1 MQRLQAEES
10 MRGSTQVAVGTGS
23 LADGK
28 GTQVMNQWRA
38 IAHPQDVPA
47 SAAIDAVERRRQA
60 LKAAGVKVFGT
71 EG

>member
-1 MQRLQAEES
+1 
-10 MRGSTQVAVGTGS
+10 MRDSTRVAVGTGS

-28 GTQVMNQWRA
+28 GTHVMNQWRA

-47 SAAIDAVERRRQA
+47 SAVIDTVERRRQA